1 MPAREV
7 QAALLVATSPF
18 IMRGTMLTAA
28 LTFMALTFVAAPVP
42 ASEAIPGTGPG
53 ISVVTPARLD
63 TVVFAGGCFWGVQAV
78 FQHVKGVVTATSGY
92 AGGRVANPSYEQV
105 STGRTGNA
113 ESVRV
118 IFNPDEVSY
127 ATLMKLFF
135 DVAHDPTQLN
145 RQGPDVGT
153 QYRSAVF
160 YSNDEQR
167 AATVQYI
174 AWLQQSGTI
183 KGKIVTEVAPLT
195 GFYTAAPYHQDYAT
209 LHPNEPYI
217 RYNDLPK
224 IAQLKE
230 RYPQLWSEERASY

>member
-1 MPAREV
+1 MFSTTLAF
-7 QAALLVATSPF
+7 LTLVSA
-18 IMRGTMLTAA
+18 
-28 LTFMALTFVAAPVP
+28 
-42 ASEAIPGTGPG
+42 
-53 ISVVTPARLD
+53 VTPAVRTLPQRPASLD
-63 TVVFAGGCFWGVQAV
+63 TVVFAGGCFWGVQGV

-118 IFNPDEVSY
+118 IFDPAQVSY
-127 ATLMKLFF
+127 ATLLKVFF
-135 DVAHDPTQLN
+135 DVVHDPTQLN

-160 YSNDEQR
+160 YTSGAQR
-167 AATVQYI
+167 TATAQYI

-183 KGKIVTEVAPLT
+183 KGKIVTEVAPLR
-195 GFYTAAPYHQDYAT
+195 GFYTAAPYHQEYAT
-209 LHPNEPYI
+209 LHPYEPYI

-230 RYPQLWSEERASY
+230 RYPQLWSDHLSAY